1 MDIHCYL
8 VAKSCP
14 ASLKPCQVPWFM
26 GLPRQE
32 CWSGLPSPPPGD
44 LPSQGSNLGLLH
56 WQAGSLP
63 LSHRGSPSCELW
75 SPRRWEKMAA
85 IYWKCLNIW
94 RYRYIK
100 PKTWTSLVVQW
111 LRMQGTWVRSWVWE
125 MPLAPG
131 RWSPSAKRLS
141 PRPSAW
147 GHQQEKPPAPG
158 AHTGH
163 PERGQQRR
171 PSTTRNK
178 QIIKKKKLE
187 VIPLFIKNRYLT
199 VVKSVTAR

>member
-1 MDIHCYL
+1 MDVLRICCYL

-14 ASLKPCQVPWFM
+14 APLQPCQVPWFM
-26 GLPRQE
+26 GLPRQD
-32 CWSGLPSPPPGD
+32 CWSGLPSPLPGD

-63 LSHRGSPSCELW
+63 LSHRGSPSCELR
-75 SPRRWEKMAA
+75 SPHRWEKMAA

-100 PKTWTSLVVQW
+100 PKTWISLVVQW

-125 MPLAPG
+125 DATCSRALKPALQMPEPACS
-131 RWSPSAKRLS
+131 R
-141 PRPSAW
+141 AW
-147 GHQQEKPPAPG
+147 GHQQEKPLAPG

-163 PERGQQRR
+163 PEHGQQPR
-171 PSTTRNK
+171 PSTARNK
-178 QIIKKKKLE
+178 QQIIKKKKNLKLS
-187 VIPLFIKNRYLT
+187 LFSLKT
-199 VVKSVTAR
+199 DT